1 MYICC
6 MDYIEQIQDIYEF
19 SNGELSSGLGERF
32 RKCRTALGLTQK
44 EVASNSGVS
53 VMTIVRFERGEA
65 GAIRLDNFIA
75 LLRAIQRLDDLSG
88 VLPEMPDSLY
98 AKTRRK

>member
-88 VLPEMPDSLY
+88 VLPEMPGSLY
-98 AKTRRK
+98 TKTRRK